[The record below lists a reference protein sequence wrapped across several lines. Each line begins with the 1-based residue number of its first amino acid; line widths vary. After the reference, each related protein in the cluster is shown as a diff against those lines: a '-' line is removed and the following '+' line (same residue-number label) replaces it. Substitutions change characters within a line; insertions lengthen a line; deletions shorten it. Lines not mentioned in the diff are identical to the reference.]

1 MKDQCITMKPL
12 SNPVRVPL
20 KPSTSRDLLFF
31 EPANDDVSGKG
42 SRRTLPDVTA
52 LKGK

>member
-12 SNPVRVPL
+12 SNPVGVPL

-31 EPANDDVSGKG
+31 EPANDDIAGKG

>member
-42 SRRTLPDVTA
+42 SRRTLPDVTS